1 MQSRANGGQAAV
13 RQNTVELAQES
24 QTLAS
29 YNFSVEGW
37 SMPRLWLTGLSSG
50 ARLDRVTVLHAGIGQ
65 MVRWLV
71 RKKALAAVPDS
82 LTLLQHEADASPP

>member
-37 SMPRLWLTGLSSG
+37 SMPRLWL
-50 ARLDRVTVLHAGIGQ
+50 A
-65 MVRWLV
+65 
-71 RKKALAAVPDS
+71 
-82 LTLLQHEADASPP
+82 